1 MSARPWQ
8 VGLLYALAVL
18 CLLTSVPALLRGEVG
33 PPFFLLATPLI
44 LTAARLSRSW
54 PGNDHPDQD

>member
-1 MSARPWQ
+1 

-18 CLLTSVPALLRGEVG
+18 CLLTGVPALLRGEVG

-54 PGNDHPDQD
+54 PGNDQPDRD